1 MEICECERRFETL
14 DCIEQHIK
22 ATRKKGLH
30 RRKTPEEIEARRKE
44 IWAKSAKEF
53 EELANMIA
61 LKCFN
66 KEKGNE

>member
-14 DCIEQHIK
+14 DSIEQHIN
-22 ATRKKGLH
+22 ATKRKGSH

-44 IWAKSAKEF
+44 IWASSAKEF

-61 LKCFN
+61 LKHFN
-66 KEKGNE
+66 AKR